1 MNRWL
6 FKTEP
11 TTYSFQKLLK
21 DGKTL
26 WDGVKNPLALKHLA
40 SIRKG
45 DPILIY
51 HTGSDRQIVGLARA
65 ASNPFA
71 DPRKKN
77 PKLLVIE
84 LEPDRALKSPL
95 PLSLIKADSR
105 FKNFDLVRIG
115 RLSIMP
121 VPDSLWS
128 ALLRADGG
136 QAPV

>member
-11 TTYSFQKLLK
+11 TTYSFDKLMK
-21 DGKTL
+21 EGKTL
-26 WDGVKNPLALKHLA
+26 WDGVKNPLALRNLA

-45 DPILIY
+45 DSILIY
-51 HTGSDRQIVGLARA
+51 HTGKVREIVGLARA
-65 ASNPFA
+65 ASNPFP
-71 DPRKKN
+71 DPKKKN

-84 LEPDRALKSPL
+84 LEPDKTLQTPL

-105 FKNFDLVRIG
+105 FKNFDLVRLG

-121 VPDSLWS
+121 VPPTLWS
-128 ALLRADGG
+128 ALLTLKT
-136 QAPV
+136 